1 MENINFNHIHFIGI
15 GGIGMSG
22 IAEILLALG
31 YEISGSDAK
40 SSSVTQRLGERGAR
54 IIIGQKAEN
63 VDSSI
68 DLIVR
73 STAIKE
79 DNPEIQAALSL
90 NIPIIHRAEML
101 AFLMMDK
108 KAICIAGAHG
118 KTTTSSMI
126 ALLLDSCG
134 IDPTIIIGGELKQIG
149 SNAKYGNSDYLVA
162 EADESD
168 ASFLKL
174 SPWMK
179 IITNIEE
186 DHLDHYKDLA
196 EIQAT
201 FIEFIQK
208 SDGHGIGIYCLDC
221 PEVAEVMKYE
231 KGQSITY
238 GFHENAQ
245 YQARNWRH
253 DGDNR
258 ADIYENGVYLGELV
272 LQVPGKH
279 NMTNGLAAV
288 TVGRYFNLDFAQISQ
303 CLAQFSGAKRRFQL
317 IGEAGNIKVIDDYA
331 HHPTEIQATIE
342 AARSNHS
349 GRLLVAFQPH
359 RYSRTK
365 FLAKNFAQSLRQADK
380 VFLTEVYSAGEDISL
395 GAESDVILTE
405 MSKDTEAVFVKQSE
419 LNQMILKE
427 IKSGDMVLMLGAG
440 SIWQNAA
447 ELAELLKKHTE

>member
-1 MENINFNHIHFIGI
+1 
-15 GGIGMSG
+15 
-22 IAEILLALG
+22 
-31 YEISGSDAK
+31 
-40 SSSVTQRLGERGAR
+40 
-54 IIIGQKAEN
+54 
-63 VDSSI
+63 
-68 DLIVR
+68 
-73 STAIKE
+73 
-79 DNPEIQAALSL
+79 
-90 NIPIIHRAEML
+90 
-101 AFLMMDK
+101 
-108 KAICIAGAHG
+108 
-118 KTTTSSMI
+118 
-126 ALLLDSCG
+126 
-134 IDPTIIIGGELKQIG
+134 
-149 SNAKYGNSDYLVA
+149 
-162 EADESD
+162 
-168 ASFLKL
+168 
-174 SPWMK
+174 MK

-427 IKSGDMVLMLGAG
+427 VKSGDMVLMLGAG